1 MMPVFSSNFVLSKF
15 TKTKRAENELKG
27 KWKSKVRRVPP
38 IAVVNEFIKLG
49 WEFSSSTWCRFQASL
64 GSDFWVSIMLGVD
77 SKQPYVPMPRF
88 YIFFCFIHLM
98 LTSSKP

>member
-1 MMPVFSSNFVLSKF
+1 MPVFSSNFVLSKF

-49 WEFSSSTWCRFQASL
+49 WEFSSNACYQFQAT
-64 GSDFWVSIMLGVD
+64 LGVD
-77 SKQPYVPMPRF
+77 S
-88 YIFFCFIHLM
+88 
-98 LTSSKP
+98 